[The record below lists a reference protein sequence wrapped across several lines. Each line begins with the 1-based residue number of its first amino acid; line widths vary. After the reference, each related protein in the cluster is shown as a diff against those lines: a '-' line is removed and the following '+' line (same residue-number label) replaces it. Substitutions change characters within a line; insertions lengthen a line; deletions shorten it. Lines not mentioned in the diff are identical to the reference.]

1 MRVKVCSSVLR
12 HVMPSAH
19 MLVLMVKY
27 EQFMEIKSVE
37 HGKLEE
43 SKGFVS
49 CTSSNTHYAGLQQLC
64 GAIHL
69 GPQNSMV
76 IN

>member
-19 MLVLMVKY
+19 LVVLMVKY

-37 HGKLEE
+37 HGKLGV
-43 SKGFVS
+43 KGFCVLY
-49 CTSSNTHYAGLQQLC
+49 TL
-64 GAIHL
+64 
-69 GPQNSMV
+69 
-76 IN
+76 

>member
-19 MLVLMVKY
+19 LLVLMVKY
-27 EQFMEIKSVE
+27 EQVKSVE
-37 HGKLEE
+37 HGILEE
-43 SKGFVS
+43 SKGFVC
-49 CTSSNTHYAGLQQLC
+49 CTFSNTHYTGLQQLC

-76 IN
+76 VN